1 LPGNIQDPREILAAF
16 SAYLTAKRW
25 DPDGMI
31 VCETIAE
38 SFVDYLAAKDLAV
51 SRVTP
56 AVVSEYMK
64 WRGRC
69 SGKPPISIHCSLL
82 EVFFQ
87 LLAREG
93 MIEENPITEEI
104 RNRWERED
112 QKPDEDNVR
121 YLLKKPGFYKKG
133 PGQFLLHFGT
143 VDEIVERAK
152 REKEEDLER

>member
-1 LPGNIQDPREILAAF
+1 MPGNIQDPREILAAF

-25 DPDGMI
+25 DPDAII

-38 SFVDYLAAKDLAV
+38 SFVDYLSAKDLAV
-51 SRVTP
+51 SQSTP
-56 AVVSEYMK
+56 TVVLEYLER
-64 WRGRC
+64 RGRC

-104 RNRWERED
+104 ISRLEYED
-112 QKPDEDNVR
+112 RKPDEDNVR
-121 YLLKKPGFYKKG
+121 YLLRKPGFYKKG
-133 PGQFLLHFGT
+133 PGQFKLYFGT
-143 VDEIVERAK
+143 MEEIVERARRK
-152 REKEEDLER
+152 KEEEPD